1 MVQIFLLK
9 VTNYDQNISAGYIV
23 IAYKINQ

>member
-9 VTNYDQNISAGYIV
+9 VTNYDQNNSAGYIV